1 MGRQAMISTAAI
13 SECGLYRY
21 ELRKIWQPKNGWVCW
36 IMLNPSTADAN
47 IEDPTIRRCMGFAEK
62 WGYGGITV
70 GNIFAYRA
78 TNPKDMFAADDPY
91 GPENNS
97 YLKSLSLEAELTI
110 CAWGNHGMYLNRASR
125 VVEMLTNPYH
135 LGLTMLG
142 QPKHPL
148 YLKGDL
154 KIQPF
159 TR

>member
-1 MGRQAMISTAAI
+1 MISTAAI
-13 SECGLYRY
+13 SKCGLYRY

-78 TNPKDMFAADDPY
+78 TNPKDMLAADDPI

-97 YLKSLSLEAELTI
+97 YLKSLSEEAALTV
-110 CAWGNHGMYLNRASR
+110 CAWGNLGTYGGRYHGILKFFS
-125 VVEMLTNPYH
+125 NPHH
-135 LGLTMLG
+135 LGLTTSG

-148 YLKGDL
+148 YLRGNL
-154 KIQPF
+154 KPQPF
-159 TR
+159 I